1 MANPA
6 SFVEHV
12 TDLFSSLGD
21 VAVRRMFGGHGLF
34 FDGLM
39 FGLLDDGELFLR
51 TDEVCEQ
58 VFLSAGGKRWIYPSR
73 KGPMETRYLQPPA
86 VAMEDPEAMREWF
99 ALSLEAA
106 RRKHQAKPAKAAAK
120 RTGKP
125 RKPATKSAQPG
136 KSSRKPF
143 AKRRRRNDKPARLR

>member
-21 VAVRRMFGGHGLF
+21 VDVRRMFGGHGLF
-34 FDGLM
+34 CGGLM

-58 VFLSAGGKRWIYPSR
+58 AFLKAGGKRWIYPSP

-86 VAMEDPEAMREWF
+86 IAMEDPDAMREWF
-99 ALSLEAA
+99 ALSFEAA
-106 RRKHQAKPAKAAAK
+106 RRKHQAKSAKQRDSK
-120 RTGKP
+120 R
-125 RKPATKSAQPG
+125 A
-136 KSSRKPF
+136 
-143 AKRRRRNDKPARLR
+143 RRR